1 MNRTAGR
8 QPSVW
13 RRGMRFALLAAFS
26 LVVGVGTAAAQ
37 AAGEYAGAVSSI
49 AGAAVGAKGTKKIE
63 FPSSPKARAD
73 FRHLP
78 IGISESDEDVNRR
91 ALEEEAG
98 EDAGTLLL
106 RSVPNK
112 ARVWVDGKPV
122 GTTPLLLI
130 VPPGGYRVEMRG
142 QRMGFAHREINLLA
156 KEKREVVLP
165 LKVRYP
171 SQVLLR

>member
-1 MNRTAGR
+1 MNRTERR
-8 QPSVW
+8 QPSHW
-13 RRGMRFALLAAFS
+13 RRGVCFALLAAFS
-26 LVVGVGTAAAQ
+26 LVVAVGTATAQ

-63 FPSSPKARAD
+63 FPSSPKAKAN

-78 IGISESDEDVNRR
+78 IGISESDEEVNRH

-130 VPPGGYRVEMRG
+130 LPPGGYQVEMRG
-142 QRMGFAHREINLLA
+142 QRMGFAHREISLLPE
-156 KEKREVVLP
+156 EKREVVLP

-171 SQVLLR
+171 SQVLLQ